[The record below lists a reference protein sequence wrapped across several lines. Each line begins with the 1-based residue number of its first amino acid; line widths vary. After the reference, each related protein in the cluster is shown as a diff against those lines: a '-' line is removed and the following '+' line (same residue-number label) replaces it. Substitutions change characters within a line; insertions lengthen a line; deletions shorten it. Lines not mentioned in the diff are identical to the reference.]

1 LGGAAACR
9 FSGKLLSDTAVDLG
23 MSALRRL
30 LRPDQLNA
38 MEAFDPLH
46 VTCAVAVGWFRSSS
60 T

>member
-1 LGGAAACR
+1 
-9 FSGKLLSDTAVDLG
+9 